1 MTPPLN
7 DLLWFQTLA
16 QVLNFTRAA
25 AQLGVSQS
33 TLSHRIKGLEA
44 VLGLRLFNRTTRAV
58 ALTEAG
64 TRLYQTL
71 APRMEEIEAEIASLM
86 ALGER
91 PAGRVRLT
99 LSDHA
104 LNLLWPRLQALLT
117 AHPEIALECNQ
128 DNGFRDIVAEGFDA
142 GVRLGES
149 LAADMVAV
157 RVSADWRL
165 VTVAAPDYLARRG
178 VPRHPQELIG
188 HGCINHRQATS
199 GGLYVW
205 EFAKGDQ
212 ALRVRVEGQLTFNS
226 TFPMLR
232 AAKAGLG
239 LAYLPEDLVAGALT
253 KGSLVQVLDDWCP
266 HFPGYHLYFPSRRR
280 NLPAFRALVEALRW
294 RG

>member
-1 MTPPLN
+1 MSVPLN
-7 DLLWFQTLA
+7 DLLWFRTLA

-44 VLGLRLFNRTTRAV
+44 AMGLRLFNRTTRAV

-64 TRLYQTL
+64 ERLYETL
-71 APRMEEIEAEIASLM
+71 APRMEEIETEIASLM
-86 ALGER
+86 ALGAR

-104 LNLLWPRLQALLT
+104 LNLLWPRLQGFLAT
-117 AHPEIALECNQ
+117 HPDIALECNQ
-128 DNGFRDIVAEGFDA
+128 DNGFRDIVAEGYDA
-142 GVRLGES
+142 GIRLGES
-149 LAADMVAV
+149 LEADMVAV

-178 VPRHPQELIG
+178 VPAHPQELTG
-188 HGCINHRQATS
+188 HDCINHRQASS

-205 EFAKGDQ
+205 EFAQG
-212 ALRVRVEGQLTFNS
+212 LRVRVTGQLTFNS

-232 AAKAGLG
+232 AAEAGLG
-239 LAYLPEDLVAGALT
+239 LAYLPEDMVALSLDQGR
-253 KGSLVQVLDDWCP
+253 LVQVLDTWCP
-266 HFPGYHLYFPSRRR
+266 AFPGYHLYFPSRRR
-280 NLPAFRALVEALRW
+280 NLPAFRALVEALHW